1 MLETQNVDDI
11 GSEISRN
18 LRFKGQNENCIN
30 S

>member
-11 GSEISRN
+11 GSEISCN
-18 LRFKGQNENCIN
+18 LRFKGQNENCIY